1 MLEVTNN
8 NKSMIIA
15 ITILSV
21 LLVVTI
27 LFVVAGIMHVLKI
40 QKELNSISKEQSDQ
54 NTDIRNIMIAH
65 MTLVQALKDAS
76 ETEQMINTYNY
87 NNVKGEA

>member
-1 MLEVTNN
+1 MV
-8 NKSMIIA
+8 
-15 ITILSV
+15 
-21 LLVVTI
+21 
-27 LFVVAGIMHVLKI
+27 
-40 QKELNSISKEQSDQ
+40 
-54 NTDIRNIMIAH
+54 AH

>member
-1 MLEVTNN
+1 
-8 NKSMIIA
+8 MIIA

-27 LFVVAGIMHVLKI
+27 LFVTACIMHVLKI
-40 QKELNSISKEQSDQ
+40 QKELNSISEEQSRQ
-54 NTDIRNIMIAH
+54 NEDIRNVMIAH
-65 MTLVQALKDAS
+65 MTLVQVLKEAS
-76 ETEQMINTYNY
+76 EVEQINKVYNY

>member
-1 MLEVTNN
+1 
-8 NKSMIIA
+8 MIIA

-27 LFVVAGIMHVLKI
+27 LFVIACIMHVLKI
-40 QKELNSISKEQSDQ
+40 QKELNSISEEQSRQ
-54 NTDIRNIMIAH
+54 NEDIRNIMISH
-65 MTLVQALKDAS
+65 MTLVQTLKEAA
-76 ETEQMINTYNY
+76 EAEQISKLYNY